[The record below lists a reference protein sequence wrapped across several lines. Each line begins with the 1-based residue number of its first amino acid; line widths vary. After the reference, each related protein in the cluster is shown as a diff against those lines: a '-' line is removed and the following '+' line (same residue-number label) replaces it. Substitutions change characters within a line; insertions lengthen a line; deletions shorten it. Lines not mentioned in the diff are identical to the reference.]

1 MIPLVIVLLL
11 LTILVAT
18 ESGRDGDGPPAGP
31 EES

>member
-1 MIPLVIVLLL
+1 MISLVIVLLL

-18 ESGRDGDGPPAGP
+18 ETGRDGDGPPAGP